1 MKGDVIMKKAV
12 KIIAVAFSVIFIL
25 ITLYNTIIGEIIFV
39 MPSEM
44 KKESVCFLAP
54 ELTWNSTNSAVKDCF
69 GEPVEKGEYN
79 DVTGD
84 VTDTY
89 ILQYE
94 NRPMTVYTTRK
105 ALLITQLLC
114 KHRVHRYRFVIECAD
129 EEDAKLVFEEICNG
143 QLGSKSLSESFCE
156 SRNEVSSEKAYGPC
170 WINCHIRYDINDGK
184 GTVILDVDA
193 TY

>member
-1 MKGDVIMKKAV
+1 MKKAV
-12 KIIAVAFSVIFIL
+12 KIISIVIAVLIMAPIVIFNIQS
-25 ITLYNTIIGEIIFV
+25 IIISAMFH

-44 KKESVCFLAP
+44 KEETVCFLAP

-105 ALLITQLLC
+105 APLITQLLC

>member
-1 MKGDVIMKKAV
+1 MNKAV
-12 KIIAVAFSVIFIL
+12 KIIAVAFSVIFVL
-25 ITLYNTIIGEIIFV
+25 ITLYNTIICELIFA

-44 KKESVCFLAP
+44 KKEAVCFLAP
-54 ELTWNSTNSAVKDCF
+54 ELTWNSTNSDVEDCL

-89 ILQYE
+89 ALQYE

-105 ALLITQLLC
+105 KLFITGLLC
-114 KHRVHRYRFVIECAD
+114 KHRVHRYRFIIECMD
-129 EEDAKLVFEEICNG
+129 EEDAKLVFEEICNE
-143 QLGSKSLSESFCE
+143 QLGSVSLSESFFE
-156 SRNEVSSEKAYGPC
+156 SRNEVLSEKAYGPC
-170 WINCHIRYDINDGK
+170 WVNCHISYDINDGK
-184 GTVILDVDA
+184 STVILDVDA